1 MLLGVKSGDGD
12 PTVMSVRQF
21 HTCVRRAADQVAAE
35 KSGRRRRVANALRPD
50 HYHSGPGPEAQRA
63 PRALLAG
70 VSCCSRK
77 RAGTV
82 AGAPRDFPHLRPPA
96 SRWPVAASGRQQR
109 ADGRPWVRDGVPR
122 GGTRS
127 RAGGGCDAGTVSTLT
142 QENRDTHKGQHA
154 FSAGTGVRWDKW
166 PSLPMAPCAPD
177 PTSANLRP
185 TALSLCG

>member
-1 MLLGVKSGDGD
+1 M
-12 PTVMSVRQF
+12 
-21 HTCVRRAADQVAAE
+21 
-35 KSGRRRRVANALRPD
+35 ANALRPD
-50 HYHSGPGPEAQRA
+50 HYHSGPGPGPEAQRA

-70 VSCCSRK
+70 VSCCSWK

-127 RAGGGCDAGTVSTLT
+127 RAGGGRDTGTVSTPT
-142 QENRDTHKGQHA
+142 REDRNTRKGQHA
-154 FSAGTGVRWDKW
+154 FSAGTGVWWDKW